1 MKNWEYMLQNKNK
14 SIIEEIKDDELLN
27 LFVDVINV
35 ITRDIPEWQKEYIF
49 KKDDYIWNY
58 EKSKRNMAILEEDI
72 WKTVT
77 EKKEVNIRALDLPA
91 LLKLLQFRLF
101 SCKKD
106 DRQHKVIKK
115 TELSKS
121 FEELIIFTRK
131 NFRNASAH
139 SSLVDQEEGIF
150 ADNSSIYKNL
160 CIEKEYLEQVAHDS
174 ESYLRAGREVRTILE
189 NFIETKWNPIIE
201 AYYKAK
207 IGEDIDYTYD
217 KPIRIEDLA
226 SYNIIVD
233 YTVFFKEGGYR
244 CVNVFIEAT
253 KRIFAE
259 QAILS
264 RLKNTQMQG
273 DSFDKEKAK
282 EIVKTLAYWIDTGK
296 LTLLESASVIDKLS
310 RAKQAKWCVLT
321 EDPHLANDVWDIR
334 KKNVIAVKPK
344 TRNSY
349 EIFRIN
355 RNETSR
361 DEFMDKK
368 FKVEIVSGTG
378 ESKLEE
384 NIRIEESKINDVLQY
399 KNEVVVPSEEKVE
412 PQKRKNLKTPKAGMK
427 VFVGEPDQEYKDTL
441 YKLFREGGEGRIYE
455 LEDDRTVYAKIYKP
469 KQLTPQ
475 RVKKIEAMVSR
486 QDEIPEGVCWPE
498 DILCHTGRAREK
510 YIVGYTMRKAGS
522 EGKKTLGTVR
532 EVIIRIS
539 KGEYKWERKNL
550 VELCYNCAQLFE
562 GLHENGIL
570 MGDVNPDNIMVD
582 EAGGVYFI
590 DTDSYQFEDFCCPV
604 GKEEFDSPELLKK
617 MDDTQQGYA
626 ETPRTLNDECF
637 ATAVLYFYILFL
649 AELPYKIEADK
660 SAKECILNNR
670 FRFEIAKESKRNYI
684 WKNLT
689 HKLQE
694 MFRKNFTNKKRYS
707 DGEWITAFDAMLD
720 MSEEV
725 PFERELSNEI
735 FPFSAVEREGEVWE
749 SLQCKLCGNW
759 YKMARIPNSPLQ
771 SHEKECP
778 KCKVIKKMRQKRIY
792 KLKCPCCNEIWTING
807 WDTCGKSLDDL
818 KCPDCDD
825 TFYYSNKAEFVEKAE
840 TLKKEIERRM
850 SFAFKY
856 KEGEC

>member
-1 MKNWEYMLQNKNK
+1 MKNWEFMLRNKNK
-14 SIIEEIKDDELLN
+14 TIIEEVKDDELLN
-27 LFVDVINV
+27 LFVDVINA

-49 KKDDYIWNY
+49 KNDDYIWNY
-58 EKSKRNMAILEEDI
+58 EKSKRNEAILEEDI

-77 EKKEVNIRALDLPA
+77 EKKEVNIRSLDLPA
-91 LLKLLQFRLF
+91 LLKLLQYRLF
-101 SCKKD
+101 FCKKD
-106 DRQHKVIKK
+106 DKQHKVIKRI
-115 TELSKS
+115 ESYKS
-121 FEELIIFTRK
+121 FKELIVFTRK
-131 NFRNASAH
+131 NFRNVSAH

-160 CIEKEYLEQVAHDS
+160 CKEKVYLEQVAHDC
-174 ESYLRAGREVRTILE
+174 ESYLREGREVRLILE
-189 NFIETKWNPIIE
+189 NFIEAKWNPIIE

-217 KPIRIEDLA
+217 KPIYIEDLA

-244 CVNVFIEAT
+244 CVNVFIEAG

-259 QAILS
+259 QTILS
-264 RLKNTQMQG
+264 RLKSTQLRG
-273 DSFDKEKAK
+273 DSSDEEKAK

-310 RAKQAKWCVLT
+310 RAKHAKWCVLT
-321 EDPHLANDVWDIR
+321 ADSFLANDVWDMQ
-334 KKNVIAVKPK
+334 KKNVIVVKPK
-344 TRNSY
+344 SRDTY
-349 EIFRIN
+349 EIYRA
-355 RNETSR
+355 
-361 DEFMDKK
+361 DKNKASTDKAIDMK
-368 FKVEIVSGTG
+368 FKVEIASGIG
-378 ESKLEE
+378 MSKLEE
-384 NIRIEESKINDVLQY
+384 KIRVKELETKDALQNQ
-399 KNEVVVPSEEKVE
+399 NETFVSSEERVE
-412 PQKRKNLKTPKAGMK
+412 PQKLKKLKTPEAGMK
-427 VFVGEPDQEYKDTL
+427 VFVGEPEQEYKDTL
-441 YKLFREGGEGRIYE
+441 YKLFGEGGEGKIYE
-455 LEDDRTVYAKIYKP
+455 LEDDRTVYAKIYKTE
-469 KQLTPQ
+469 QLTPQ
-475 RVKKIEAMVSR
+475 RIKKIEAMVSR
-486 QDEIPEGVCWPE
+486 QDKIPEGVCWPE
-498 DILCHTGRAREK
+498 DILCHTGRTREK

-539 KGEYKWERKNL
+539 KGEYKWKRKDL

-570 MGDVNPDNIMVD
+570 MGDVNPENIIVD

-590 DTDSYQFEDFCCPV
+590 DTDSYQFEDFSCPV

-617 MDDTQQGYA
+617 MDDTQRGYA
-626 ETPRTLNDECF
+626 ETPRTLNDEYF

-660 SAKECILNNR
+660 SAKECILNNQ
-670 FRFEIAKESKRNYI
+670 FRFMMAKESKRNYI

-694 MFRKNFTNKKRYS
+694 MFYKNFTNKKRYS

-720 MSEEV
+720 MSEKV

-749 SLQCKLCGNW
+749 SLQCKLCGNR

-778 KCKVIKKMRQKRIY
+778 KCKVIKKIRQKRIY
-792 KLKCPCCNEIWTING
+792 KLKCPSCKEIWTING

-825 TFYYSNKAEFVEKAE
+825 TFYFSNKAEFAEKAE
-840 TLKKEIERRM
+840 TLENEIERRM

-856 KEGEC
+856 KEGVS